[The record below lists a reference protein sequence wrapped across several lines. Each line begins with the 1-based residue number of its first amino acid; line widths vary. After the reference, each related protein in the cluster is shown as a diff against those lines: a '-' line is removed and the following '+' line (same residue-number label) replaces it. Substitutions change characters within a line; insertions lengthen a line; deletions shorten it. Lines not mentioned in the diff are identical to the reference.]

1 MFGIFGKRRRE
12 EREAEGAAEEPTTE
26 AGFERIEA
34 EPLTEEDVQKRMA
47 ELFKICDLQEGYHFS
62 EEGLQLLS
70 ANLRL
75 IESYV
80 EIAKIKGSLQ
90 EAAIYLEI
98 ERMRRY

>member
-1 MFGIFGKRRRE
+1 MFGIFGRRKRE
-12 EREAEGAAEEPTTE
+12 EQAEREAEERTSEER
-26 AGFERIEA
+26 FERIEA

-62 EEGLQLLS
+62 EEGLQILS

-75 IESYV
+75 IESYT

-98 ERMRRY
+98 ERLRRY